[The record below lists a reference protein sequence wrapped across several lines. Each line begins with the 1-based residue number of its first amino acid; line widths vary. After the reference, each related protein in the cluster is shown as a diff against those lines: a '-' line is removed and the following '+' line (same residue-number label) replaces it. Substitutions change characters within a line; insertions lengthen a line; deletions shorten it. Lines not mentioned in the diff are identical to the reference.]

1 MSKNKQRNLPDFIG
15 IGSQRCGTSWLYRRL
30 GEHPDLWLPPIKEI
44 HFFNHLDATAN
55 TCKRKF
61 YKDLRQ
67 RYRAYTSPRTV
78 PKVKQPNLIWDINY
92 FLRAK
97 NMLWYSSLFTQGKD
111 KISGEITPEYMML
124 SKDVVE
130 KIYTLNSRM
139 KIIFTMRDPI
149 DRVWS
154 ATVRHFKINR
164 KRNMQDAVSEEE
176 LLNFV
181 KHKGTIRRTNYL
193 RTLSVW
199 ESVFPANQIHLEFFD
214 NIQENPDDVLLQIFD
229 FLGVKAS
236 TENML
241 VDLKKKV
248 ASSSPKAKMPIPHAI
263 KHEICIENI
272 EQLTKLSQHF
282 GGHTTKWLNRARK
295 ILDGEKS

>member
-1 MSKNKQRNLPDFIG
+1 MVKNKQRNLPDFIG

-44 HFFNHLDATAN
+44 HFFDYLDATEN
-55 TCKRKF
+55 TRKRKF
-61 YKDLRQ
+61 YKDFRQ
-67 RYRAYTSPRTV
+67 RYRAYTSPKRV
-78 PKVKQPNLIWDINY
+78 PKVKQPNIIWDINY

-97 NMLWYSSLFTQGKD
+97 NILWYSSLFTQGKD
-111 KISGEITPEYMML
+111 KISGEITPEYMIL

-130 KIYTLNSRM
+130 KIYTLNPRM

-154 ATVRHFKINR
+154 ATVRHFRVIC
-164 KRNMQDAVSEEE
+164 KRNMQDVSEEE

-181 KHKGTIRRTNYL
+181 RHQGTIGRTNYL
-193 RTLSVW
+193 RTLSIW

-214 NIQENPDDVLLQIFD
+214 NIQEKPDDVLLQIFD

-236 TENML
+236 TEYML
-241 VDLKKKV
+241 VDLAKKV
-248 ASSSPKAKMPIPHAI
+248 ASSSSKAKMPIPHAI
-263 KHEICIENI
+263 KHEICMENI
-272 EQLTKLSQHF
+272 EQLTKLSQRF
-282 GGHTTKWLNRARK
+282 GGHPTKWLNRARK

>member
-44 HFFNHLDATAN
+44 HFFDYLDATAN
-55 TCKRKF
+55 TRKRKF
-61 YKDLRQ
+61 HKDIRQ
-67 RYRAYTSPRTV
+67 RYRAYTSPGIV
-78 PKVKQPNLIWDINY
+78 PKVKRPNLIWDINY

-130 KIYTLNSRM
+130 KIYTLNPHM

-154 ATVRHFKINR
+154 AAVRHFKVNG
-164 KRNMQDAVSEEE
+164 KRNMQDISEDE
-176 LLNFV
+176 LLNFA
-181 KHKGTIRRTNYL
+181 KRRGTTCRTNYL
-193 RTLSVW
+193 RTLSIW
-199 ESVFPANQIHLEFFD
+199 ESVFPANQIYLEFFD

-236 TENML
+236 TEYML
-241 VDLKKKV
+241 VDLTKKV
-248 ASSSPKAKMPIPHAI
+248 ASSSSKAKMPIPHAI
-263 KHEICIENI
+263 KHEICMENI
-272 EQLTKLSQHF
+272 EQLTNLSQRF

-295 ILDGEKS
+295 VLDGEKS